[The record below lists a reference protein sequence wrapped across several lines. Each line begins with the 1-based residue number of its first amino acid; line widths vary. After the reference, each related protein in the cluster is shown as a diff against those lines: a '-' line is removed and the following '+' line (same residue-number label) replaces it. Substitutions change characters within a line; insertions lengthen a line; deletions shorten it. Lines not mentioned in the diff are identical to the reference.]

1 MFLLLFGSLVM
12 GCGLSTTPLA
22 VIKLGGSLM
31 KKMIF
36 ILLFYVSIIVLPQN
50 NNIDY
55 YPIKIGY
62 EWKYKAP
69 GKDWE
74 EKFIVSTFDNTYDAY
89 LIKQIIKLGDLFP
102 ITNEKLFEK
111 RNGKVLL
118 LGTRGG
124 AFNTDWKF
132 SSEVVLENNL
142 EIGRSWENKIEDGI
156 EEFKIL
162 EFSDI
167 SVAAGQFKNVLVLQ
181 KITSAT
187 NSKSKKKEEIQK
199 LKLYYAP
206 NVGLIKT
213 EVFIKGKNIY
223 EIFTELIDYKLF

>member
-1 MFLLLFGSLVM
+1 MNKIILILVFISSLSI
-12 GCGLSTTPLA
+12 LSQT
-22 VIKLGGSLM
+22 
-31 KKMIF
+31 
-36 ILLFYVSIIVLPQN
+36 N
-50 NNIDY
+50 NVDY

-74 EKFIVSTFDNTYDAY
+74 EKFIVSDFDNTYDAY
-89 LIKQIIKLGDLFP
+89 LVRQIIKLGDLLP

-132 SSEVVLENNL
+132 SSEVVLGNNL
-142 EIGRSWENKIEDGI
+142 KVGRSWENKIEDGI

-162 EFSDI
+162 EITDV
-167 SVAAGQFKNVLVLQ
+167 SVTAGEFKNVLVLQ
-181 KITSAT
+181 KITSTT
-187 NSKSKKKEEIQK
+187 NSKSKKKKVIQK

-213 EVFIKGKNIY
+213 EVFNNDNKSY